1 MNLYTRRVGVSIWL
15 FLHRFRILRQ
25 RPGRDNR
32 AQAVHLY
39 SLSENSDLA
48 HIPEAFYRR
57 RQPGSGL
64 IECASVSPSILPRMS
79 RLNPRQQEAVNYVGG
94 PLLVLAGAGSGKT
107 SVITRKIAHLVQKCG
122 IQARHIVAM
131 TFTNKA
137 AREMKERVGTL
148 LKGSEARGLTVSTF
162 HNLGMNIIRK
172 EYAALGYK
180 PGFSIFD
187 DGDIKALLTD
197 IMQKEYAGDDGADE
211 IKNYIDSWKNDLILP
226 DEALAGARG
235 PKEQTAAIVYLHYQR
250 TLKAYNAVDFNDLI
264 LLPVKLF
271 QEHKDILE
279 KWQNRIRYLLV
290 DEYQD
295 TNSSQYLLVKLLVGM
310 RNQITVVGDDDQS
323 IYAWRGARPENL
335 MLLKE
340 DYPSLKVVML
350 EQNYR
355 STSRILK
362 CANTLIANNPHAFEK
377 QLWSEMGMG
386 DEIRVIRTRNEDAE
400 CERVALEILTEH
412 LRTERPYSDFAIL
425 YRGNYQAKLME
436 LKLQHHQIPY
446 RLSGGTSFFAR
457 QEVKDLMSYFRLLVN
472 PDDDNAFLRVINV
485 PRREIGS
492 TTLEKLGNY
501 ATERKISMYAATD
514 EIGLGEHLDSRY
526 TERLARFKRWMD
538 GVRQQCAQSDPIAAL
553 RSMIM
558 DIDYEQWLRQ
568 NASSDKVAEAR
579 MGNVWFLVEAL
590 KNTLEK
596 DEDGEMTI
604 EEAIGKLVLRDMLE
618 RQQEEEDGAE
628 GVQMMTMHASK
639 GLEFPSVYII
649 GFEEEILP
657 HRSSI
662 EADSIEEER
671 RLAYVGITRAK
682 RNLALT
688 FAAKRKQYGE
698 IIDCTPSRFLDELPQ
713 EDLVWEGQEDAPVE
727 VKAARGNDALANMRA
742 MLKK

>member
-1 MNLYTRRVGVSIWL
+1 
-15 FLHRFRILRQ
+15 
-25 RPGRDNR
+25 
-32 AQAVHLY
+32 
-39 SLSENSDLA
+39 
-48 HIPEAFYRR
+48 
-57 RQPGSGL
+57 
-64 IECASVSPSILPRMS
+64 MS

-107 SVITRKIAHLVQKCG
+107 SVITRKIAHLVQNCG

-137 AREMKERVGTL
+137 AREMKERVGSL
-148 LKGSEARGLTVSTF
+148 LKGPAARGLTVSTF

-187 DGDIKALLTD
+187 EGDIKALLSD
-197 IMQKEYAGDDGADE
+197 IMQKEYSGDDGADE
-211 IKNYIDSWKNDLILP
+211 IKNYIGSWKNELIMP
-226 DEALAGARG
+226 DQALAEARN

-250 TLKAYNAVDFNDLI
+250 TLKAYNAVDFDDLI
-264 LLPVKLF
+264 LMPVKLF
-271 QEHKDILE
+271 QEHPEILE

-295 TNSSQYLLVKLLVGM
+295 TNASQYLLVKLLVGM
-310 RNQITVVGDDDQS
+310 RNQLTVVGDDDQS

-362 CANTLIANNPHAFEK
+362 CANVLIANNPHAFEK

-386 DEIRVIRTRNEDAE
+386 DEIRVIRCKNEDAE

-412 LRTERPYSDFAIL
+412 LRTERPYSDYAIL

-501 ATERKISMYAATD
+501 ATGRKISMYAAAS
-514 EIGLGEHLDSRY
+514 EMGLGETLDARFS
-526 TERLARFKRWMD
+526 ERLARFTKWMD
-538 GVRQQCAQSDPIAAL
+538 RVRQECAQNDPIAAI
-553 RSMIM
+553 RSMVM
-558 DIDYEQWLRQ
+558 DIDYENWLRQ
-568 NASSDKVAEAR
+568 NASSDKVADAR

-590 KNTLEK
+590 KNTLER
-596 DEDGEMTI
+596 DEDGDMTI
-604 EEAIGKLVLRDMLE
+604 EDAIGKLVLRDMLE
-618 RQQEEEDGAE
+618 RQQEDEEGAE
-628 GVQMMTMHASK
+628 GVQMMTLHASK
-639 GLEFPSVYII
+639 GLEYPSVYIL
-649 GFEEEILP
+649 GVEEEILP

-662 EADSIEEER
+662 EADTVEEER

-682 RNLALT
+682 RNLTMT

-698 IIDCTPSRFLDELPQ
+698 IIDCSPSRFLDELPP
-713 EDLVWEGQEDAPVE
+713 EDLAWEGLEDAPPE
-727 VKAARGNDALANMRA
+727 VKAATGNSALANMRA

>member
-1 MNLYTRRVGVSIWL
+1 
-15 FLHRFRILRQ
+15 
-25 RPGRDNR
+25 
-32 AQAVHLY
+32 
-39 SLSENSDLA
+39 
-48 HIPEAFYRR
+48 
-57 RQPGSGL
+57 
-64 IECASVSPSILPRMS
+64 MS

-107 SVITRKIAHLVQKCG
+107 SVITRKIAHLVQNCG

-137 AREMKERVGTL
+137 AREMKERVSSL
-148 LKGSEARGLTVSTF
+148 LKGPEARGLTVSTF

-172 EYAALGYK
+172 EYARLGYK

-211 IKNYIDSWKNDLILP
+211 IKNIIDSWKNDLILP
-226 DEALAGARG
+226 EQALAGARN

-250 TLKAYNAVDFNDLI
+250 TLRAYNAVDFNDLI
-264 LLPVKLF
+264 LLPVMLF
-271 QEHKDILE
+271 QEHADILE

-295 TNSSQYLLVKLLVGM
+295 TNASQYLLVKLLVGM
-310 RNQITVVGDDDQS
+310 RNQFTVVGDDDQS

-335 MLLKE
+335 MLLKD

-362 CANTLIANNPHAFEK
+362 CANILIANNPHAFEK

-386 DEIRVIRTRNEDAE
+386 DEIRVIRCRNEDAE

-412 LRTERPYSDFAIL
+412 LRTQRPYSDYAIL

-501 ATERKISMYAATD
+501 ATNRKISMYAAAG
-514 EIGLGEHLDSRY
+514 EIGLGEQLDARY
-526 TERLARFKRWMD
+526 TERLARFTKWMD
-538 GVRQQCAQSDPIAAL
+538 RVRQECAQNDPIAAI
-553 RSMIM
+553 RSMVM
-558 DIDYEQWLRQ
+558 DIDYENWLRQ
-568 NASSDKVAEAR
+568 NASSDKVADAR

-590 KNTLEK
+590 KNTLER

-604 EEAIGKLVLRDMLE
+604 EDAIGKLVLRDMLE
-618 RQQEEEDGAE
+618 RQEEFIQGIDSHSGS
-628 GVQMMTMHASK
+628 T
-639 GLEFPSVYII
+639 GLGLY
-649 GFEEEILP
+649 
-657 HRSSI
+657 
-662 EADSIEEER
+662 
-671 RLAYVGITRAK
+671 
-682 RNLALT
+682 
-688 FAAKRKQYGE
+688 FAARIAALHESDGVRGRIE
-698 IIDCTPSRFLDELPQ
+698 ISNGGALGGGLWCLGGLRGGGVAGVEFEDAHHFGQLLGAQVQGVCGVGSWSIGLRILGSGCRSGTIGAISGAGCTPSSASGSLG
-713 EDLVWEGQEDAPVE
+713 VV
-727 VKAARGNDALANMRA
+727 AATAALTSASPPEA
-742 MLKK
+742 TSASTSCVAGLTVAK